1 MSGMDYRSVTEWLYG
16 LEAEGIKFGLENTV
30 ELLRRVGDPHLELT
44 CIHVAGTNGKG
55 STCAMLESVLRHAG
69 LRTGLYTSPH
79 LLEFTERIRVDGR
92 ELERTQ
98 VESLAAEL
106 RPHVLRMAE
115 EGKRLTF
122 FEVTTVMAFLHFHR
136 SDVDMV
142 VVETGMGGRLDA
154 TNVILPKV
162 SVITSIDMEHSHYLG
177 STLAAIASEKAGII
191 KAGRPVVTS
200 NGGEALEVIRAR
212 AKELG
217 SGLHEVS
224 QPPYLEVVQERGPT
238 VVQREGRRY
247 ELGLRGAYQ
256 VQNAALVIEALRVL
270 DHPRVDEHALRSGLR
285 EVRWPARLE
294 QFGEHPAIFLDSTH
308 NPSGAMA
315 LAQEIPHLGSET
327 VMVLGILQDKDAE
340 AMCRILGPM
349 VKGVVIAEAST
360 DRAMAA
366 DRLAKVMGAFNQDVS
381 FEECIADAMLQAIE
395 RAGPEGT
402 VLVTGSIYLAGDALR
417 WLKAR

>member
-1 MSGMDYRSVTEWLYG
+1 
-16 LEAEGIKFGLENTV
+16 
-30 ELLRRVGDPHLELT
+30 
-44 CIHVAGTNGKG
+44 
-55 STCAMLESVLRHAG
+55 
-69 LRTGLYTSPH
+69 
-79 LLEFTERIRVDGR
+79 
-92 ELERTQ
+92 
-98 VESLAAEL
+98 
-106 RPHVLRMAE
+106 
-115 EGKRLTF
+115 
-122 FEVTTVMAFLHFHR
+122 
-136 SDVDMV
+136 
-142 VVETGMGGRLDA
+142 
-154 TNVILPKV
+154 
-162 SVITSIDMEHSHYLG
+162 
-177 STLAAIASEKAGII
+177 
-191 KAGRPVVTS
+191 
-200 NGGEALEVIRAR
+200 
-212 AKELG
+212 
-217 SGLHEVS
+217 
-224 QPPYLEVVQERGPT
+224 
-238 VVQREGRRY
+238 
-247 ELGLRGAYQ
+247 
-256 VQNAALVIEALRVL
+256 
-270 DHPRVDEHALRSGLR
+270 
-285 EVRWPARLE
+285 LE